1 MGSLPLYN
9 DSPVYIGLRI
19 RTEDYIGRAFFIPV
33 AYLLL
38 LDLIKEVNKVSK
50 KFTPKKVQE

>member
-9 DSPVYIGLRI
+9 DSPVYIGVRI

-33 AYLLL
+33 AYLLF
-38 LDLIKEVNKVSK
+38 LDLIKEVNNGPIE
-50 KFTPKKVQE
+50 FPTQKVQV

>member
-9 DSPVYIGLRI
+9 ESPVYIGVRI
-19 RTEDYIGRAFFIPV
+19 RNEDYIGRAFFIPV

-38 LDLIKEVNKVSK
+38 LDLTKEVNKVSK
-50 KFTPKKVQE
+50 KFTTKKVQE